1 MAESER
7 RMMSERFEEYVVD
20 IDEGPYGVRGFKVSG
35 VLTDSGIGSLSFGV
49 VNGELSYD
57 EAVEQATQGNRELG
71 IEFPGPWQKEAFASW
86 PSQAE
91 LRADGIVNGRV
102 TQARKREIERL
113 EEQYG

>member
-1 MAESER
+1 
-7 RMMSERFEEYVVD
+7 MSERFEEYVVCL
-20 IDEGPYGVRGFKVSG
+20 DEGPFGVRGFQVRG
-35 VLTDSGIGSLSFGV
+35 VLTDSGGDGEGID
-49 VNGELSYD
+49 GELGYD

-102 TQARKREIERL
+102 TQARKRELRRL
-113 EEQYG
+113 EEEDDPSLIRDYE